1 MVRLC
6 EDNVPLLNDIS
17 DIETEYPFSLSPFQK
32 HAIDAI
38 ISGNHTLVTA
48 HTGSGKTLPAEFSIE
63 YFTKQNK
70 KVIYTSPIKAL
81 SNQKYH
87 EFVEKFPNISF
98 GILTGDIKFNP
109 DADVIIMTTEILRN
123 TIFNKLTQDESNSA
137 LQFTMDIENELA
149 CVIFDEVHY
158 INDADRGKVWEE
170 CIMNLPNNIQMVLLS
185 ATLHSPENFA
195 KWIEQRNDNK
205 TVFLASTYER
215 VVPLTHYGYMCMH
228 DSYIKKIK
236 DVKIREEIS
245 YNIGFPVPLSSSKK
259 GFDDLTYSIIKRARD
274 YTQRNKININ
284 SKYVLNSLIEYLNIN
299 NLLPAICFVFSRK
312 QVEVLAK
319 CIDRSLFSSDST
331 IPSIVEHEAE
341 LILRKIPNHREY
353 TELPEYVFMM
363 SLIKKGIAIHHSG
376 VLPILREI
384 VELFF
389 AKGYI
394 KLLFATETFAVG
406 INMPTKTVIFTSFRK
421 FDGNDMRYLLPHEY
435 TQMAGRAGRRGLDT
449 EGHVIHCNNLFDM
462 PDINTYKKI
471 LRGNPQCLTSK
482 FKVSYNLL
490 LNLIHNNLYDDNKE
504 YIKGIEGTML
514 QNEIDAEIK
523 ESTKQVESTST
534 IYEDSVNKQ
543 TTKTPKEVCDEYIK
557 LNDSLKLLNK
567 KKRKECEHKIKT
579 LEDEYFSIQ
588 KDVKTYTEIYNMKEK
603 IDAQMDDINHAKKYV
618 KNQIKISRDIL
629 IENAFIVSNLED
641 DFSYSLSSKGIIA
654 KNIQEI
660 PNLVMS
666 DILHMYD
673 YFANIEPCDI
683 AGIFSCFT
691 NITSSENIQI
701 STIHDETIRNILY
714 KLDHLVN
721 KYHDDELKREYY
733 SGIDYTIHYNIV
745 NEIINWCKCENET
758 ECKELLQNMSYYKNI
773 FIGEFSKAIMKVNN
787 IATEIKNICED
798 TNNIELMRKMED
810 ISKITLKYIVTNQS
824 LYV

>member
-6 EDNVPLLNDIS
+6 ESNVPLLNDIS
-17 DIETEYPFSLSPFQK
+17 DIESEYPFTLSSFQK

-48 HTGSGKTLPAEFSIE
+48 HTGSGKTLPAEFSIK

-81 SNQKYH
+81 SNQKYY
-87 EFVEKFPNISF
+87 EFVEKFPDISF

-123 TIFNKLTQDESNSA
+123 TIFNNLTHDNSGNA
-137 LQFTMDIENELA
+137 LQFNMDIENELA

-170 CIMNLPNNIQMVLLS
+170 CIMNLPHNVQMVLLS
-185 ATLHSPENFA
+185 ATLSSPENFA
-195 KWIEQRNDNK
+195 KWIEERHDNK
-205 TVFLASTYER
+205 SVFLASTHER
-215 VVPLTHYGYMCMH
+215 VVPLTHHCFMCMH

-236 DVKIREEIS
+236 DPKIREEIS
-245 YNIGFPVPLSSSKK
+245 YNIGFPIPISNTRTKFNDTV
-259 GFDDLTYSIIKRARD
+259 YSTIKRAHD

-284 SKYVLNSLIEYLNIN
+284 NKYVLNSLVEYLNTN

-312 QVEVLAK
+312 QVEILAK
-319 CIDRSLFSSDST
+319 SIDRSLFSSDSK
-331 IPSIVEHEAE
+331 IPSIVDHEAE
-341 LILRKIPNHREY
+341 MILRKIPNHREY
-353 TELPEYVFMM
+353 TELPEYVMMM

-376 VLPILREI
+376 ILPVLREI

-406 INMPTKTVIFTSFRK
+406 INMPTKTVIFTSFSK

-462 PDINTYKKI
+462 PDIHTYKRI
-471 LRGNPQCLTSK
+471 LCGDPQFLRSK

-490 LNLIHNNLYDDNKE
+490 LNLIYNDLYNDNHDF
-504 YIKGIEGTML
+504 IKGIEGTMM
-514 QNEIDAEIK
+514 QNEIDREIE
-523 ESTKQVESTST
+523 ESNTAAKKSLAT
-534 IYEDSVNKQ
+534 YEDRVRN
-543 TTKTPKEVCDEYIK
+543 THTKTPKEICQEYIQLQK
-557 LNDSLKLLNK
+557 SIKMLNR
-567 KKRKECEHKIKT
+567 KKRKECENKIQN
-579 LEDEYFSIQ
+579 LENEYFGIQ
-588 KDVKTYTEIYNMKEK
+588 KDAELYEEISQMKEES
-603 IDAQMDDINHAKKYV
+603 DAQKQYVVDAKNYIKG
-618 KNQIKISRDIL
+618 QIHISRDIL
-629 IENAFIVSNLED
+629 LDNAFIVPDLEKD
-641 DFSYSLSSKGIIA
+641 GCYNLSSKGVTA
-654 KNIQEI
+654 KSIQEI
-660 PNLVMS
+660 PNLVMA
-666 DILHMYD
+666 DMLFAFEH
-673 YFANIEPCDI
+673 FANIEPCYI

-691 NITSSENIQI
+691 NITCSENIQI
-701 STIHDETIRNILY
+701 STMQNEEVRDILY

-721 KYHDDELKREYY
+721 IYQDHEVKNRY
-733 SGIDYTIHYNIV
+733 SSGVDYTIHFNIV
-745 NEIINWCKCENET
+745 EEVINWCRCSNEI
-758 ECKELLQNMSYYKNI
+758 ECKQLIQDMSYSKNI

-787 IATEIKNICED
+787 IANEIKNLCEG

-810 ISKITLKYIVTNQS
+810 ISELTLKYIVTNQS